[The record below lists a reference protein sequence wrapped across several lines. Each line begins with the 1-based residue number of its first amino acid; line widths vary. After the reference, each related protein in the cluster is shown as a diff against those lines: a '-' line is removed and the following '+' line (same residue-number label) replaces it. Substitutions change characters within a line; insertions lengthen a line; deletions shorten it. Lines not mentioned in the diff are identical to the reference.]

1 MTVLVMIVRALAAVC
16 ALGLFTGAAASRA
29 AAYETTHV
37 VIANAGPSAVLIWN
51 ASPIV
56 AQIVTDGASDQVAN
70 DRLERAAL
78 RAIASDVALLPH
90 AKTISVRIL
99 YDKTGDVSPVYG
111 GPTFAG
117 VERYA
122 TLTCDA
128 AHARANAAQWKGLRE
143 TDALPAWLT
152 LTVVGTLPPR

>member
-1 MTVLVMIVRALAAVC
+1 MLLVASAAV
-16 ALGLFTGAAASRA
+16 TRA
-29 AAYETTHV
+29 IAEDAIHV
-37 VIANAGPSAVLIWN
+37 VIANTGASAVLIWN

-56 AQIVTDGASDQVAN
+56 TKIVADGVSDTVAN

-78 RAIASDVALLPH
+78 RAVAPDIPALPR

-111 GPTFAG
+111 SPTFAG

-128 AHARANAAQWKGLRE
+128 AHARASAAQWKGLRD

>member
-1 MTVLVMIVRALAAVC
+1 MRALTTRAVVAAWAI
-16 ALGLFTGAAASRA
+16 ALFASNVGSA
-29 AAYETTHV
+29 SADDATHV
-37 VIANAGPSAVLIWN
+37 VVASTGTSAVLIWN
-51 ASPIV
+51 ASPVVTKIV
-56 AQIVTDGASDQVAN
+56 NDAVSDAVAN

-78 RAIASDVALLPH
+78 RAVAPDIAALPR

-111 GPTFAG
+111 SPTFAG

-128 AHARANAAQWKGLRE
+128 AHARAAAPQWKGLRD